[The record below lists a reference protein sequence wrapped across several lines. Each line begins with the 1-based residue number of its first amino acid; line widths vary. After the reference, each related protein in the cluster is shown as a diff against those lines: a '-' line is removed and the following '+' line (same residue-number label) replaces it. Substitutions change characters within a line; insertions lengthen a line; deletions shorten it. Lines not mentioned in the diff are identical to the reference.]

1 MQSVKNYFSLGCEM
15 SDSGLMMGVI
25 TGDLYRSSTDYERGV
40 SYIGLMEVMLEK
52 IIKNNRLRVSDV
64 DFFRG
69 DSFQITSKD
78 PINLLCIADYIR
90 AYLRSYSETNDDKGM
105 YDARLAIS
113 IDKVNKYRRDVN
125 SIFESAQIKSGR
137 SLDLIENNE
146 MMVFD
151 SSLYDLKEIYSPS
164 VILLDALLSMLS
176 KPQSEILRE
185 IVYDRDASISEIAEK
200 LGKSKQVVYKTIK
213 RGSVDKIVKFLDA
226 HLSLVGIR
234 FF

>member
-1 MQSVKNYFSLGCEM
+1 M

-25 TGDLYRSSTDYERGV
+25 TGDLYKSSSDYERGV
-40 SYIGLMEVMLEK
+40 PYIGVMEVLLEK
-52 IIKNNRLRVSDV
+52 IIKNKELKVSRVE
-64 DFFRG
+64 FFRG

-78 PINLLCIADYIR
+78 PIHLLSIAVYIR
-90 AYLRSYSETNDDKGM
+90 AYLRSYSDQDEEQGK

-113 IDKVNKYRRDVN
+113 IDKFNKYRRDIN

-137 SLDLIENNE
+137 SFDLIENDE

-151 SSLYDLKEIYSPS
+151 SSMNELKEVYTPS

-185 IVYDRDASISEIAEK
+185 ILYDRSRSISTIAEK
-200 LGKSKQVVYKTIK
+200 LGKSKQVVYKTMK
-213 RGSVDKIVKFLDA
+213 RGGVDKIIKFLDA
-226 HLSLVGIR
+226 NYSLSGTK